1 MYENGVGIAQN
12 YEKAMQWYLLAAG
25 NGDFKAQN
33 NIGSLY
39 YFGKGVDQNYDKALE
54 WYKKLLIKG

>member
-12 YEKAMQWYLLAAG
+12 YEKAMQWHLLAAD

-39 YFGKGVDQNYDKALE
+39 LFWQGRRS
-54 WYKKLLIKG
+54 KL